1 MQTNFKKDQLSDP
14 EIQNSE
20 KIFRKCVHCGMC
32 NATCP
37 TYQILGDELDGPRG
51 RIYLIKDMLENNKP
65 ANDKI
70 VKHIDRCLSCY
81 ACVTTCPSGVDYMH
95 LIDHGRNHIERTYKR
110 PFFERLIRN
119 MLAYILPKP
128 NFFKLLA
135 KFTWLTKP
143 LHFLLPKKLKHMVSF
158 MPKDFPKSEYPEN
171 VIFKP
176 SKKSISKV
184 ALLTGCVQKAISPN
198 INDASIN
205 VLLRHGIEV
214 HVLSEIKCCGSLT
227 HHMGKE
233 DISHQYFIQN
243 INAWYEL
250 YEREKI
256 DAILVN
262 TSGCGTTLKDY
273 GFIFKNHP
281 DKVLRKKA
289 KQISELALDITEYL
303 EESIKLDFTNSKNI
317 NKKYNIAYHSAC
329 SMQHGQKVHDQPF
342 QLLKKT
348 GNNILEIPD
357 GHLCCGSAGTYN
369 LMQEE
374 LATELQTRKC
384 ENIKK
389 VNPDIIAA
397 GNIGCITQISNGT
410 NIPIVHTIELIDW
423 FTGGKRPT
431 SLNNKI

>member
-70 VKHIDRCLSCY
+70 VKHLDRCLSCY

-110 PFFERLIRN
+110 PFFERLVRN

-158 MPKDFPKSEYPEN
+158 MPKEFPKSEYPEN

-289 KQISELALDITEYL
+289 KKISELALDITEYL

-397 GNIGCITQISNGT
+397 GNIGCITQISNGI

-423 FTGGKRPT
+423 FTGGKKP
-431 SLNNKI
+431 SGLNNL

>member
-158 MPKDFPKSEYPEN
+158 MPKEFPKSEYPEN

-423 FTGGKRPT
+423 FTVQT
-431 SLNNKI
+431 SFWGCL

>member
-70 VKHIDRCLSCY
+70 VKHLDRCLSCY

-110 PFFERLIRN
+110 PFFERLVRN

-158 MPKDFPKSEYPEN
+158 MPKEFPKSEYPEN

-233 DISHQYFIQN
+233 DTSHQYFIQN
-243 INAWYEL
+243 INAWHEL

-281 DKVLRKKA
+281 DKTLRKKA

-389 VNPDIIAA
+389 INPDIIAA

>member
-143 LHFLLPKKLKHMVSF
+143 LHLLLPKKLKHMVSF
-158 MPKDFPKSEYPEN
+158 MPKEFPKSEYPEN

-281 DKVLRKKA
+281 DKTLRKKA

-397 GNIGCITQISNGT
+397 GNIGCITQISNGI

-423 FTGGKRPT
+423 FTGGKKP
-431 SLNNKI
+431 SGLNNL

>member
-1 MQTNFKKDQLSDP
+1 MQTNFKKDQLLDP

-70 VKHIDRCLSCY
+70 VKHLDRCLSCY

-110 PFFERLIRN
+110 PFFERLVRN

-158 MPKDFPKSEYPEN
+158 MPKEFPKSEYPEN

-214 HVLSEIKCCGSLT
+214 HVLNEIKCCGSLT

-233 DISHQYFIQN
+233 DISHEYFIQN

-281 DKVLRKKA
+281 DKTLRKKA

-348 GNNILEIPD
+348 GNNIIEIPD

-397 GNIGCITQISNGT
+397 GNIGCITQISNGI

-423 FTGGKRPT
+423 FTGGKKPNG
-431 SLNNKI
+431 LNNL